1 MESLFVLSKSKT
13 AIKLISSFEMPL
25 TAVVVWQFGW
35 DGSEG
40 LPVDE
45 GLMRFISGL
54 ETWAEFLTFLCLI
67 VHILKVE
74 IKQGLREKQNQT
86 TEEIL
91 NSDTCK

>member
-35 DGSEG
+35 DGSKG

-45 GLMRFISGL
+45 ELMSFISGS
-54 ETWAEFLTFLCLI
+54 ETWADFLTFLCLS
-67 VHILKVE
+67 VCILNVE
-74 IKQGLREKQNQT
+74 IKQGLHEGQSQT
-86 TEEIL
+86 MVEIPS
-91 NSDTCK
+91 SDTGK

>member
-1 MESLFVLSKSKT
+1 
-13 AIKLISSFEMPL
+13 
-25 TAVVVWQFGW
+25 
-35 DGSEG
+35 
-40 LPVDE
+40 
-45 GLMRFISGL
+45 MRFISGL